1 MNNNSQKGIAM
12 NRYPLLSKTL
22 MIGFL
27 ALLLLIPL
35 GMIESKISERKA
47 LQESVQQDIAQK
59 SARSQMLYGPYLVV
73 RYQLREKKIE
83 KDEHGQEKTLYVAS
97 QPKETIIEP
106 HALKVSGS
114 ADVESRQRGIYKA
127 QLYNLHANI
136 SGSFIVPSVYGLT
149 QTAQD
154 VIPLNAYFVMRISD
168 SRGIRNAP
176 ALKLNGMA
184 QEFGSGGVPP
194 LAGNGM
200 HVFLPAFDPS
210 QAHTLN
216 FSFPLELQGSS
227 TLAIQPSGKTTE
239 VALKSSWPHPS
250 FGGSFLPRTRSVSDQ
265 GFSAQWLVS
274 SLAKNSGAQ
283 VEGNSATQPE
293 TLSVDFIDPVN
304 IYLMSER
311 AVKYGL
317 MFVVLVFTAFF
328 LFEVLRGLR
337 VHPMQYLL
345 VGLSMAMFFLL
356 IISLSEHIPFA
367 AAYAVS
373 GSACVLLIGF
383 YLAGVLRSRRPALMF
398 SGGIALLY
406 GVLYGV
412 LQSEDNALLMGALI
426 LFAALAVV
434 MMLTRRMDW
443 YRLHEASNTI

>member
-1 MNNNSQKGIAM
+1 MH
-12 NRYPLLSKTL
+12 RYPLFSKIL
-22 MIGFL
+22 MIAFL
-27 ALLLLIPL
+27 ALVLLIPL

-59 SARSQMLYGPYLVV
+59 SARPQTLYGPYLVV
-73 RYQLREKKIE
+73 RYQLREKKVE
-83 KDEHGQEKTLYVAS
+83 KDAHGQEKTLYVAS
-97 QPKETIIEP
+97 EPKELVLEP
-106 HALKVSGS
+106 HALKIGGG
-114 ADVESRQRGIYKA
+114 AEVESRQRGIYKA

-136 SGSFIVPSVYGLT
+136 SGSFTLPSVYGLPR
-149 QTAQD
+149 TAQD

-176 ALKLNGMA
+176 VLTLNGRTH
-184 QEFGSGGVPP
+184 EFGAGGVPP

-200 HVFLPAFDPS
+200 HVFLPAPDPN
-210 QAHTLN
+210 QAHTFN
-216 FSFPLELQGSS
+216 FSFPLELQGTT
-227 TLAIQPSGKTTE
+227 TLAIRPSGKTTE

-265 GFSAQWLVS
+265 GFTAQWLVS
-274 SLAKNSGAQ
+274 SLAKNSVGQADNAQ
-283 VEGNSATQPE
+283 ASEAE
-293 TLSVDFIDPVN
+293 TLSIDFIDPVN

-367 AAYAVS
+367 IAYAVS
-373 GSACVLLIGF
+373 GSASVLLIGF
-383 YLAGVLRSRRPALMF
+383 YLAGVLRSRRPALLF

-406 GVLYGV
+406 AVLYGV

-434 MMLTRRMDW
+434 MMLTRHMDW

>member
-1 MNNNSQKGIAM
+1 MQ
-12 NRYPLLSKTL
+12 RYPLLSKTL

-35 GMIESKISERKA
+35 GMIESKISERKT
-47 LQESVQQDIAQK
+47 LQERVQQDIAQS
-59 SARSQMLYGPYLVV
+59 SARPQTLSGPYLVV
-73 RYQLREKKIE
+73 RYQVREKQVE
-83 KDEHGQEKTLYVAS
+83 KDARGQEKTVYVAS
-97 QPKETIIEP
+97 APKELLLEP
-106 HALKVSGS
+106 HALKIGGS
-114 ADVESRQRGIYKA
+114 AEVESRQRGIYQA
-127 QLYNLHANI
+127 QLYNLQAKV
-136 SGSFIVPSVYGLT
+136 SGSFTVPRLYGL
-149 QTAQD
+149 AHAAED
-154 VIPLNAYFVMRISD
+154 LIPLNAYFVMRISD

-176 ALKLNGMA
+176 LLTLNGLTH
-184 QEFGSGGVPP
+184 EFGAGGIPP

-200 HVFLPAFDPS
+200 HVFLPAPDPI
-210 QAHTLN
+210 QAHSFT
-216 FSFPLELQGSS
+216 FSFPLELQGTS
-227 TLAIQPSGKTTE
+227 TLAIQPSAKTTE

-250 FGGSFLPRTRSVSDQ
+250 FGGSFLPRTRNVSEQ

-283 VEGNSATQPE
+283 AEGNSAAQAE
-293 TLSVDFIDPVN
+293 TLNVDFIDPVN

-367 AAYAVS
+367 AAYAIS

-383 YLAGVLRSRRPALMF
+383 YLAGVLRSRRPALLF

-443 YRLHEASNTI
+443 YRLHEASTTI

>member
-1 MNNNSQKGIAM
+1 MH
-12 NRYPLLSKTL
+12 RYPLLSKTL

-35 GMIESKISERKA
+35 GMIESKISERKM
-47 LQESVQQDIAQK
+47 LQQTVQQDIAQK
-59 SARSQMLYGPYLVV
+59 SARSQTLCGPYLVV

-83 KDEHGQEKTLYVAS
+83 KDERGQEKTLYVAS
-97 QPKETIIEP
+97 EPKELVLEP
-106 HALKVSGS
+106 HALKIGGS
-114 ADVESRQRGIYKA
+114 AEVEARQRGIYQA

-136 SGSFIVPSVYGLT
+136 SGSFTLPSAYGLP
-149 QTAQD
+149 QAAQD
-154 VIPLNAYFVMRISD
+154 IIPLNAYFVMRISD

-176 ALKLNGMA
+176 VLTLNGA
-184 QEFGSGGVPP
+184 THEFGAGGVPP

-200 HVFLPAFDPS
+200 HVFLPALDS
-210 QAHTLN
+210 TQAHNFN
-216 FSFPLELQGSS
+216 FSFPLELQGTT

-239 VALKSSWPHPS
+239 VSLKSSWPHPS

-274 SLAKNSGAQ
+274 SLAKNSVGQADDARTNTTE
-283 VEGNSATQPE
+283 V
-293 TLSVDFIDPVN
+293 LSIDFIDPVN

-373 GSACVLLIGF
+373 GTACVLLIGF
-383 YLAGVLRSRRPALMF
+383 YLAGVLRNRRPALMF

-443 YRLHEASNTI
+443 YRLHEASTTI

>member
-1 MNNNSQKGIAM
+1 MH
-12 NRYPLLSKTL
+12 RYPLLSKTF
-22 MIGFL
+22 MIGLL

-35 GMIESKISERKA
+35 GMIESKISERKV
-47 LQESVQQDIAQK
+47 LQQTVQQDIAQK
-59 SARSQMLYGPYLVV
+59 SARPQTLYGPYLVV
-73 RYQLREKKIE
+73 RYQIREKKVE

-97 QPKETIIEP
+97 EPKETVIEP
-106 HALKVSGS
+106 HALKIGGG
-114 ADVESRQRGIYKA
+114 AEVESRKRGIYQA

-136 SGSFIVPSVYGLT
+136 SGSFTVPSVYGLT
-149 QTAQD
+149 QNAQD
-154 VIPLNAYFVMRISD
+154 VIPLNAYFVMCISD

-176 ALKLNGMA
+176 VLTLNGA
-184 QEFGSGGVPP
+184 THEFGAGGVPP

-200 HVFLPAFDPS
+200 HVFLPALDPT
-210 QAHTLN
+210 QAHDFN
-216 FSFPLELQGSS
+216 FSFPLELQG
-227 TLAIQPSGKTTE
+227 TTALAIQPSGKTTE

-274 SLAKNSGAQ
+274 SLAKNSVGHVDDGQ
-283 VEGNSATQPE
+283 TNTTEV
-293 TLSVDFIDPVN
+293 LSIDFINPVN

-367 AAYAVS
+367 AAYALS

-383 YLAGVLRSRRPALMF
+383 YLAGVLRSRRPAILF
-398 SGGIALLY
+398 SGGVGLLY
-406 GVLYGV
+406 GVLYSV

-426 LFAALAVV
+426 LFAALAIV
-434 MMLTRRMDW
+434 MILTRRMDW
-443 YRLHEASNTI
+443 YRLHEASTTI